1 MFLTNIHREARLV
14 GLLGL
19 IQHSGVNSSFLKRLK
34 HKIGVYLPVFRIR
47 ILIGS
52 EFNQVGGSGSGSRR
66 AKVTHKNRNKFLDK
80 NFFCQLYILNNF
92 LSLKPWIRTNPDRV
106 GIQPTRMLDP
116 DPDPMNPDPKHCYE
130 YFQYG
135 FLAG

>member
-52 EFNQVGGSGSGSRR
+52 EFNQVGGSGSRR
-66 AKVTHKNRNKFLDK
+66 AKVTHKNRKSEGISCLEALDVLFCGLKVSHVAWTSFLEALGYKKF
-80 NFFCQLYILNNF
+80 NI
-92 LSLKPWIRTNPDRV
+92 
-106 GIQPTRMLDP
+106 
-116 DPDPMNPDPKHCYE
+116 
-130 YFQYG
+130 
-135 FLAG
+135 